1 VQRLLI
7 TGAGGTIGSVLRSG
21 LRGTAEV
28 IRLMDL
34 RLLEAEPGEEV
45 VVGDVRSLED
55 ARRAV
60 DGCDAVVHL
69 AGIAQ
74 EAEFEAILETNIRGT
89 YSVFEAARLEGC
101 RRIVFAS
108 SNHAVGYY
116 PVEEVIGTDTLPRP
130 DSYYGLSKAFGEGL
144 GSLYHD
150 RDGVE
155 VVCLR
160 IGSFLAQPTAPRHLW
175 TWLSHRDGVQLAR
188 RSLETP
194 EVGFLVVFGVSNNRR
209 SWWRRDGWDRI
220 GYQPEDDA
228 EAFAGQVGDQQPYRF
243 HGGEFASG

>member
-1 VQRLLI
+1 VHRLLI

-21 LRGTAEV
+21 LQGTADV

-45 VVGDVRSLED
+45 VVGDVRSLDD

-60 DGCDAVVHL
+60 NGCDAVVHL
-69 AGIAQ
+69 AGIRQ
-74 EAEFEAILETNIRGT
+74 EAEFDAILETNICGT

-116 PVEEVIGTDTLPRP
+116 PVEQVIGTDAPPRP
-130 DSYYGLSKAFGEGL
+130 DTFYGLSKAFGEGL

-150 RDGVE
+150 RDGLE
-155 VVCLR
+155 AVCLR
-160 IGSFLAQPTAPRHLW
+160 IGSFVAEPTEPRHLW
-175 TWLSHRDGVQLAR
+175 TWLSHRDGVQLVR
-188 RSLETP
+188 RSLEAP
-194 EVGFLVVFGVSNNRR
+194 DVGFLVVFGVSNNRR
-209 SWWRRDGWDRI
+209 SLWRRDGWDRL
-220 GYQPEDDA
+220 GYEPEDDA
-228 EAFAGQVGDQQPYRF
+228 EAFAARVGDEQPYRF
-243 HGGEFASG
+243 HGGDFAR